1 MLSNNEK
8 RLLQAATRA
17 GLWCKLLQ
25 GSREFKYFL
34 DHVAYIDMRFFLCSD
49 WSVDSTLQGIR
60 TVLAL
65 WSGTAV
71 VLSGGLHDIE
81 LVQTFFNK
89 LKQQITE
96 KEYCKTISWVVKGFR
111 KF

>member
-34 DHVAYIDMRFFLCSD
+34 DHVAYIDIHFFLCSD
-49 WSVDSTLQGIR
+49 
-60 TVLAL
+60 
-65 WSGTAV
+65 
-71 VLSGGLHDIE
+71 
-81 LVQTFFNK
+81 
-89 LKQQITE
+89 
-96 KEYCKTISWVVKGFR
+96 
-111 KF
+111 